1 MTMAEALRLRT
12 MARKSVFYGGRY
24 DGLSVQQ
31 MLDMKKY
38 GTLRWYYFHCSMISY
53 LPDILDELHIT
64 ERYRIDKPGT
74 DPSMYEELQEAQEKR
89 FKSKLATISTDDPAR
104 ACAIYKH
111 RKRREV
117 ARARDRVR
125 QEMNSD
131 RVFYS
136 KANMQRRNH
145 GH

>member
-1 MTMAEALRLRT
+1 MAEALRLRT

-53 LPDILDELHIT
+53 LPDILDELHI
-64 ERYRIDKPGT
+64 
-74 DPSMYEELQEAQEKR
+74 
-89 FKSKLATISTDDPAR
+89 
-104 ACAIYKH
+104 
-111 RKRREV
+111 
-117 ARARDRVR
+117 
-125 QEMNSD
+125 
-131 RVFYS
+131 YS

>member
-1 MTMAEALRLRT
+1 MTMNETLRLRT

-24 DGLSVQQ
+24 EGLSVQQ
-31 MLDMKKY
+31 MLDMRRY
-38 GTLRWYYFHCSMISY
+38 GALRWYYFHCSMISY
-53 LPDILDELHIT
+53 LPDILDELHIS
-64 ERYRIDKPGT
+64 EKYRIDKPGT
-74 DPSMYEELQEAQEKR
+74 DPAMYEELQEAQEKR
-89 FKSKLATISTDDPAR
+89 FNSKLATISEDNPTR
-104 ACAIYKH
+104 ACAIYKQ
-111 RKRREV
+111 RKRKEV